1 MNVNNYECPKC
12 HNVFPLANKMMH
24 DLRCTENNPIPLNQS
39 RLVGI
44 NSNNLKNEN
53 KKTEPIQHRPQP
65 KITAKRKIDS
75 HINPL
80 NIKESIMEIPET
92 FNCWLCGQTL
102 PEKEK
107 EDHMLCHQ
115 MQEEN
120 DNFKKK
126 QKNQKNKNQ
135 NQNPQHYQKPHKGQ
149 NNKFHVNNKGLHNS
163 KDHLKGHHNNKG
175 HYKLIMLII
184 II

>member
-1 MNVNNYECPKC
+1 MNVNNYECPK
-12 HNVFPLANKMMH
+12 
-24 DLRCTENNPIPLNQS
+24 CTENNPIPLNQS

-53 KKTEPIQHRPQP
+53 KKAEPIQHRPQP

-135 NQNPQHYQKPHKGQ
+135 NQNPQHYQKPTKA
-149 NNKFHVNNKGLHNS
+149 KTTNS
-163 KDHLKGHHNNKG
+163 TSTTKASTTAKTTSKATTTTKAITN
-175 HYKLIMLII
+175 
-184 II
+184 

>member
-1 MNVNNYECPKC
+1 M
-12 HNVFPLANKMMH
+12 
-24 DLRCTENNPIPLNQS
+24 
-39 RLVGI
+39 VGI

-126 QKNQKNKNQ
+126 QKNKKI
-135 NQNPQHYQKPHKGQ
+135 K
-149 NNKFHVNNKGLHNS
+149 
-163 KDHLKGHHNNKG
+163 
-175 HYKLIMLII
+175 I
-184 II
+184 